1 MKFHAGAAFYDL
13 EDVASDGSA
22 VHRCVEIKFQV
33 PHAIDAMSRTLSPVV
48 AATPSTRSRDS
59 RHTQVSF
66 SQFEGKVC
74 FAQNVASA

>member
-1 MKFHAGAAFYDL
+1 MIFYAGAAFYDL

-22 VHRCVEIKFQV
+22 VHRCVDINFRR
-33 PHAIDAMSRTLSPVV
+33 P
-48 AATPSTRSRDS
+48 TPSTRRL
-59 RHTQVSF
+59 TQVAF

>member
-22 VHRCVEIKFQV
+22 VHRCVEIKFQA
-33 PHAIDAMSRTLSPVV
+33 PHAIDDDVV
-48 AATPSTRSRDS
+48 TATPS
-59 RHTQVSF
+59 TQVSF